1 MTMKQQERKLTALAV
16 ALVLSCAVPAA
27 AGVLAT
33 GTGAMPGWFG
43 TAALVSAPNFSTTVE
58 YAVFAAGD
66 FDTVFGSGA
75 DPSGGTELVY
85 AYQFFNSSYP
95 LAKVSV
101 GLDANEPFTGSPLG
115 YVGSLTGP
123 DVAPSAAGLAADFY
137 SVRWDFLSPMIL
149 TGQSSNILL
158 YTCPALP
165 ETGNVAVQN
174 SYGME
179 LTLVDSVPN
188 PTPEPATLSLLG
200 LGVIYCLR
208 RRGPSGSASQRREL
222 RRS

>member
-1 MTMKQQERKLTALAV
+1 MKEQVRKLAVLAV
-16 ALVLSCAVPAA
+16 ALVLSCAAPAA

-43 TAALVSAPNFSTTVE
+43 AASLVSPFFSTSVE
-58 YAVFAAGD
+58 FAVFAAGD

-95 LAKVSV
+95 LANVSV

-115 YVGSLTGP
+115 NVGSLTGP
-123 DVAPSAAGLAADFY
+123 DVAPSAAGLAGDFC
-137 SVRWDFLSPMIL
+137 SVRWDFLSPVIGA
-149 TGQSSNILL
+149 GQSSDILL

-165 ETGNVAVQN
+165 EMGNVVIKN
-174 SYGME
+174 SYAMQ
-179 LTLVDSVPN
+179 LTLVDGVPN
-188 PTPEPATLSLLG
+188 PTGIWVPEPATLSLLG

-208 RRGPSGSASQRREL
+208 RRRPSGSAS
-222 RRS
+222 